1 MRSRRP
7 GSGAGSS
14 SVGVR
19 AGQEIVVSGRLKR
32 FGRALTIDNPEFQA
46 IEGDGE
52 VLHAGRIVP
61 VYRLTAGLTASRL
74 RTAMREALD
83 RAGHA
88 YPEYLPDDLRRAATL
103 PGIAESLES
112 AHYPETFERR
122 DAALRRLAFDELL
135 ALQLGMVGRRRARG
149 RDSAPSVEVA
159 GRRRPRD
166 PGGPRRRVEHTVGTP
181 VELTADQEFGD
192 RGDPRGPRPTDADA
206 APAAG

>member
-1 MRSRRP
+1 MVSRTGARRATSGSRRSFRRRIQRTIARLSDATGEIEATWFGRRFIERRLP
-7 GSGAGSS
+7 
-14 SVGVR
+14 
-19 AGQEIVVSGRLKR
+19 AGQEIVVSRRLKR

-83 RAGHA
+83 RAGPRIPSTCQTTSA
-88 YPEYLPDDLRRAATL
+88 ARATL
-103 PGIAESLES
+103 PGIAESLEA

-149 RDSAPSVEVA
+149 RDSAPPVEV
-159 GRRRPRD
+159 PD
-166 PGGPRRRVEHTVGTP
+166 
-181 VELTADQEFGD
+181 DDD
-192 RGDPRGPRPTDADA
+192 RAIRGPSSTR
-206 APAAG
+206 